1 MNFLH
6 KIAIVAFSVGM
17 LTACGGGGNDTPPQ
31 LTNTSNNTFIEI
43 KCALG
48 EVNVSGVCRSAENI
62 CTAEAEKS
70 WVRGYLDDFYLWYDE
85 IPERKATDYATP
97 RNYFDALLVKDKDRF
112 SYTMS
117 EEEADGFF
125 ESGLQ
130 LSYGVLWGY
139 ETDNT
144 LRVRFVEPN
153 SKAAQAGVIRGDYV
167 ISINN
172 QMIDTLTYQQVNELL
187 TPKNAVP
194 VNVKLMANYSGIIK
208 DVTLQGEN
216 IVTSPVPYYSVLPAQ
231 SNQDKVGYLLFNDHV
246 ATASNKLIEAVSY
259 FKQQQI
265 TDLVLDLR
273 FNSGGYIYIANE
285 LAAMIGGNKTEGQ
298 LFTKFIY
305 NNKYLADYY
314 YYTKTSYPSR
324 QPLPYLNLSRLFVLT
339 SDETCSA
346 SEAIINSL
354 SPFMPVIKIGSATCG
369 KPYGMEGATNCDVAY
384 FAITFKGE
392 NAYGQ
397 SVPTTGYTP
406 TCQAYETLN
415 DQLGSPQEGLLAS
428 ALYYRDTGN
437 CLMNNAIQSAKLV
450 NTTKIKPLAKPKW
463 QNNMIFSGNHND

>member
-43 KCALG
+43 KCAFG

-70 WVRGYLDDFYLWYDE
+70 WVRGYLDGFYLWYDE

-231 SNQDKVGYLLFNDHV
+231 SNQDKVGYLLFNDHI
-246 ATASNKLIEAVSY
+246 ATASDKLIEAVSY

-285 LAAMIGGNKTEGQ
+285 LAAMIGGKKTANK
-298 LFTKFIY
+298 LFQRYVFNKKNPSEYEYFDTK
-305 NNKYLADYY
+305 
-314 YYTKTSYPSR
+314 SYPSN
-324 QPLPYLNLSRLFVLT
+324 QTLPYLNLNRLFVLT
-339 SDETCSA
+339 TKETCSA
-346 SEAIINSL
+346 SETIINAL
-354 SPFMPVIKIGSATCG
+354 SPFM
-369 KPYGMEGATNCDVAY
+369 
-384 FAITFKGE
+384 
-392 NAYGQ
+392 Q
-397 SVPTTGYTP
+397 
-406 TCQAYETLN
+406 
-415 DQLGSPQEGLLAS
+415 
-428 ALYYRDTGN
+428 
-437 CLMNNAIQSAKLV
+437 
-450 NTTKIKPLAKPKW
+450 
-463 QNNMIFSGNHND
+463 